1 MILIGRYRSPFTRR
15 VAVAMRLLGVE
26 YEHRPVKPWPS
37 NEELL
42 PMNPL
47 GRVPILILDDGE
59 ALWESGHILEYLDA
73 LAGPERA
80 LTPASGPERLAVSKI
95 VHWAMGTQEKV
106 VLANHERYR
115 RPDGYVERAWI
126 DRCERQAAAG
136 LATLDGF
143 EPRPWLAG
151 TAVTQADVTVG
162 VLCGH
167 VALTCPGLMP
177 AGRYPNLDAL
187 SAACAALPAFAD
199 TVPDF

>member
-1 MILIGRYRSPFTRR
+1 MILIGRYRSPYTRR
-15 VAVAMRLLGVE
+15 VAVTMRLLGLE
-26 YEHRPVKPWPS
+26 YEHRPVRPWPA
-37 NEELL
+37 NDELL
-42 PMNPL
+42 PLNPL

-59 ALWESGHILEYLDA
+59 TLWESGYILEYLDE

-80 LTPASGPERLAVSKI
+80 LTPASGRERLAVGKI
-95 VHWAMGTQEKV
+95 VHWALATQEKV

-126 DRCERQAAAG
+126 DRCEGQAAAG
-136 LATLDGF
+136 LAALDGF
-143 EPRPWLAG
+143 EPGPWLVG
-151 TAVTQADVTVG
+151 TAVTQADVTLG

-167 VALTCPGLMP
+167 VALTCPDLMP

-187 SAACAALPAFAD
+187 SAACAALPAFAA

>member
-1 MILIGRYRSPFTRR
+1 MILVGRYRSPFTRR
-15 VAVAMRLLGVE
+15 VAITMRILGLG

-59 ALWESGHILEYLDA
+59 MLWESGFILEYLDE
-73 LAGPERA
+73 LVGPERA
-80 LTPASGPERLAVSKI
+80 LTPTSGPERLAVQKM
-95 VHWAMGTQEKV
+95 VHWTMGTQEKV

-115 RPDGYVERAWI
+115 RPDGYVEQAWI
-126 DRCERQAAAG
+126 DRCEGQAAAG
-136 LATLDGF
+136 LAELDKF
-143 EPRPWLAG
+143 EPSPWLAG
-151 TAVTQADVTVG
+151 TDITQADVTLG

-187 SAACAALPAFAD
+187 SAACAQLPAFAD
-199 TVPDF
+199 TAPDF

>member
-15 VAVAMRLLGVE
+15 VAVTMRLLGLG
-26 YEHRPVKPWPS
+26 YEHRPVKPWPT

-59 ALWESGHILEYLDA
+59 ALWESGYILEYLDE
-73 LAGPERA
+73 LVGPARA
-80 LTPASGPERLAVSKI
+80 LTPASGPERLAVRKV
-95 VHWAMGTQEKV
+95 VHWALGTQEKV

-126 DRCERQAAAG
+126 DRCENQAAAG
-136 LATLDGF
+136 LAELDRF
-143 EPRPWLAG
+143 EPGPWLAG
-151 TAVTQADVTVG
+151 TAITQADVTLG

-167 VALTCPGLMP
+167 IALTCPELMP
-177 AGRYPNLDAL
+177 EGRYPNLDTL
-187 SAACAALPAFAD
+187 SAACDALPAFAD